1 MTKHAASNKRGEQL
15 MTSGDTLRPGRVV
28 ILNGA
33 PRSGKSSLVRAIQ
46 STIPGTWLNTG
57 VDSFMAT
64 LPPILMPGIGLR
76 PGGERPDLE
85 PAVAK
90 LYDLFFATIRLQ
102 AESGFDIV
110 ADLGMHEDYSTPLG
124 ILDRAATALRP
135 LGALL
140 IGIDCDIDEIM
151 RRRNADPQGG
161 FYATGDTPPP
171 PVLRWQEGVHRG
183 KDYDLRL
190 DMGRLTP
197 EEGAAQVA
205 ALLADPPAAPV
216 LTRGATNSFASST

>member
-1 MTKHAASNKRGEQL
+1 

-46 STIPGTWLNTG
+46 SSVPGAWLNTG
-57 VDSFMAT
+57 VDSFMAS
-64 LPPILMPGIGLR
+64 LPPALMPGIGLR

-85 PAVAK
+85 PAVAT
-90 LYDLFFATIRLQ
+90 LYDLLFATIRLQ
-102 AESGFDIV
+102 AEAGFDIV
-110 ADLGMHEDYSTPLG
+110 ADLGMHEDYSVPLH
-124 ILDRAATALRP
+124 ILDRAESILGPLR
-135 LGALL
+135 ALL
-140 IGIDCDIDEIM
+140 IGVDCDIDEIM

-161 FYATGDTPPP
+161 FYATGDIP
-171 PVLRWQEGVHRG
+171 PVLRWQDAVHRG

-197 EEGAAQVA
+197 EQGVTQIA
-205 ALLADPPAAPV
+205 ALLADPPASPA
-216 LTRGATNSFASST
+216 LSRRTANSFASSI

>member
-1 MTKHAASNKRGEQL
+1 
-15 MTSGDTLRPGRVV
+15 MTSGDTLHTGRVV

-33 PRSGKSSLVRAIQ
+33 PRSGKSSLARAIQ
-46 STIPGTWLNTG
+46 TTVPGNWLNTG
-57 VDSFMAT
+57 VDSLMAT
-64 LPPILMPGIGLR
+64 LPPALMPGIGLR

-90 LYDLFFATIRLQ
+90 LYDLLFATIRLQ
-102 AESGFDIV
+102 AEAGFDVI
-110 ADLGMHEDYSTPLG
+110 ADLGIHEDYAAPLG
-124 ILDRAATALRP
+124 ILDRAAATLGP

-140 IGIDCDIDEIM
+140 IGVDCDIDEIM

-161 FYATGDTPPP
+161 FYASGDTPPP
-171 PVLRWQEGVHRG
+171 PVLRWQESVHRS

-190 DMGRLTP
+190 DMGRLTS

-205 ALLADPPAAPV
+205 ALLADPPAVAA
-216 LTRGATNSFASST
+216 LIRQATNSFVSSI